1 MEHDPMNSDRLNS
14 DRLTWGRF
22 RQRFAMMA
30 RDEDGVMMTE
40 YVILLSAMVV
50 AFIWLNKTADA
61 VLFGASPYSVF
72 NNPAKIEALDE
83 DFTGTRLEMEINY
96 ITGGAG
102 KAESE
107 HADRAYLSQ
116 LYRSIS
122 RP

>member
-1 MEHDPMNSDRLNS
+1 MSKVQTGDDRMS
-14 DRLTWGRF
+14 WARF

-61 VLFGASPYSVF
+61 VLFGASPYTLF

>member
-1 MEHDPMNSDRLNS
+1 MNENPSHWS
-14 DRLTWGRF
+14 HF
-22 RQRFAMMA
+22 RKRFAMMA

-61 VLFGASPYSVF
+61 VLFGASPYAVF
-72 NNPAKIEALDE
+72 NNPTTTEALDE
-83 DFTGTRLEMEINY
+83 DFEGRRLEAEINY
-96 ITGGAG
+96 ITGGPN
-102 KAESE
+102 KAESD

-116 LYRSIS
+116 LYRHIA

>member
-1 MEHDPMNSDRLNS
+1 MNGEQMSW
-14 DRLTWGRF
+14 TRF
-22 RQRFAMMA
+22 RKRFAMMA

-61 VLFGASPYSVF
+61 VLFGASPYAVF
-72 NNPAKIEALDE
+72 NNPSQIEALDE
-83 DFTGTRLEMEINY
+83 DYTGTRLEREINY

-107 HADRAYLSQ
+107 HEDRAYLSQ
-116 LYRSIS
+116 LYRSIA